1 VSRHTH
7 SQHDPIREDVEAAG
21 ATPSGPI
28 RCAMHQQRVG
38 AAIFGVMFL
47 ILAGVFICMAAEEKV
62 RLLYLI
68 SVAPGYIERRTLR
81 NAFKLG

>member
-1 VSRHTH
+1 MRNASTVMVPLKGNPTA
-7 SQHDPIREDVEAAG
+7 PAV
-21 ATPSGPI
+21 
-28 RCAMHQQRVG
+28 QRVG